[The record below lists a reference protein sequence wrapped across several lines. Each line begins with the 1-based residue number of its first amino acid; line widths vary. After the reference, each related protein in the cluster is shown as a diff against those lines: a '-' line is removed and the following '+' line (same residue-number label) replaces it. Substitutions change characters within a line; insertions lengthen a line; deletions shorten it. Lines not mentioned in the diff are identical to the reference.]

1 MRRRFFAV
9 LGVVLPLAWAGTG
22 AAVAA
27 PPPPLAPTSVHVA
40 HIDALSPTRS
50 AVFVD
55 SPAMGRTVQVQVL
68 HPANNSPR
76 PSFYLLDGVES
87 GTDESTWTKKT
98 DIVRFFQNKNVNVVL
113 PVGGTG
119 SYYTDWQKP
128 DPILGVNK
136 WETFLTKELPPIID
150 GDLDG
155 NGVNSIGGLSMGGQ
169 SALALIT
176 RHPDLYRGVAA
187 YSACP
192 SSTDPNAKSA
202 IRATVASRGGNA
214 DNMWGPDDNPDWVS
228 HDPSTNAEKLRGK
241 SIYLD
246 VGNGLPGPYELLP
259 GADTGTA
266 VIQGGPLEA
275 AARTC
280 TVQFQQRL
288 AQLKIPARFNFRPYG
303 THSWPYWQDALH
315 VSWPTVAAS
324 LGD

>member
-1 MRRRFFAV
+1 MRRRVFAM
-9 LGVVLPLAWAGTG
+9 LGVIAPLVWFGT
-22 AAVAA
+22 ATAVAD
-27 PPPPLAPTSVHVA
+27 PPPPVRPAAAHVA
-40 HIDALSPTRS
+40 KVDDLSPTRS
-50 AVFVD
+50 ALFID
-55 SPAMGRTVQVQVL
+55 SPSMGRTVQVQVL
-68 HPANNSPR
+68 HPANDAPR

-113 PVGGTG
+113 PVGGQG

-128 DPILGVNK
+128 DPVLGVSM

-150 GDLDG
+150 SELNG

-192 SSTDPNAKSA
+192 STTDPNARSA
-202 IRATVASRGGNA
+202 IRATVASRGGDA
-214 DNMWGPDDNPDWVS
+214 SNMWGQDSSPDWAG
-228 HDPSTNAEKLRGK
+228 HDPVTNAEKLRGK

-259 GADTGTA
+259 GTDTAAA

-280 TVQFQQRL
+280 TLDFEKRL
-288 AQLKIPARFNFRPYG
+288 DKLKIPGTFNMRPYG
-303 THSWPYWQDALH
+303 SHTWPYWQDALH
-315 VSWPTVAAS
+315 VSWPIVAAS
-324 LGD
+324 LGN